1 MEQIQPGISVKV
13 ITSRGVL
20 TAPQV
25 VITAGEPAC
34 VYVLMHTVCRV
45 YYKVVLIGIMVCAG
59 PWCPKLVE
67 PLGLKLPLKACEMW
81 THKA

>member
-1 MEQIQPGISVKV
+1 MEQIQPGSSVKV

-34 VYVLMHTVCRV
+34 VYALMQTCVQSKLQGSLDWYNGLCRS
-45 YYKVVLIGIMVCAG
+45 
-59 PWCPKLVE
+59 LVS
-67 PLGLKLPLKACEMW
+67 
-81 THKA
+81 